1 MTSVTQ
7 VNLTGREETDNT
19 QWYIIL
25 PGALG
30 GLAVVSLVIFLVWRN
45 RTSRKRNLP
54 RLIQKNRSDSQEDI
68 LEMQDNPAY
77 WTSMQAAK
85 STSSQSED
93 AEEQEK
99 IEMQDNPVYWKS
111 SHAVKDHS
119 TQLADA
125 EKEDNHVYWTPSLD
139 TGDNST
145 QLADAEKQV
154 NPVYW
159 TLEPH
164 CHGPPHTAG
173 QRKEE
178 C

>member
-7 VNLTGREETDNT
+7 VNLTDREETDDT

-54 RLIQKNRSDSQEDI
+54 RSIQKNRSDSQEDI
-68 LEMQDNPAY
+68 LGMQDNPAC
-77 WTSMQAAK
+77 WTSMQVAK
-85 STSSQSED
+85 SKSSQSED
-93 AEEQEK
+93 AEEQEN
-99 IEMQDNPVYWKS
+99 IEMQDKPVCWTS

-119 TQLADA
+119 PQLADA
-125 EKEDNHVYWTPSLD
+125 EKDDNHVYWTPSLD

-145 QLADAEKQV
+145 QLADAEKGD
-154 NPVYW
+154 NHVYW
-159 TLEPH
+159 TLEPL
-164 CHGPPHTAG
+164 CHWPPHTAG
-173 QRKEE
+173 QHREE
-178 C
+178 

>member
-1 MTSVTQ
+1 MTSDAQ
-7 VNLTGREETDNT
+7 VNVTDREETDDT

-45 RTSRKRNLP
+45 RTSRKRNLL
-54 RLIQKNRSDSQEDI
+54 RSLQKNRSDSEEHI

-85 STSSQSED
+85 STSSQSEE
-93 AEEQEK
+93 AEEQEN
-99 IEMQDNPVYWKS
+99 IEMQDNPVYWTS

-125 EKEDNHVYWTPSLD
+125 EKEDNHVYRTPSLD
-139 TGDNST
+139 TGDKST
-145 QLADAEKQV
+145 QLADAEKPI

-159 TLEPH
+159 TLEPL

-173 QRKEE
+173 QRREE

>member
-7 VNLTGREETDNT
+7 VNLTDREETDDT

-54 RLIQKNRSDSQEDI
+54 RSIQKNRSDSEEHI
-68 LEMQDNPAY
+68 LEMQDNPTY
-77 WTSMQAAK
+77 WTSMEAAK

-93 AEEQEK
+93 AEEHEK

-111 SHAVKDHS
+111 SHADKDHS

-125 EKEDNHVYWTPSLD
+125 EKEDNPVYWKSSHAD
-139 TGDNST
+139 KDHSI
-145 QLADAEKQV
+145 QLADAEKPI

-159 TLEPH
+159 TLEAD
-164 CHGPPHTAG
+164 CDGPPHTAG
-173 QRKEE
+173 QRREE